1 MKRIYKVCV
10 LVVLIDLLL
19 YLLLFHCGIILP
31 FINPSVE
38 VYNKSFTSYPRDTM
52 QKVVWALFHFTA
64 IPIAKLFSLNEKYL
78 FLLIIQDVWVILLVN
93 YIFFRKKRNSWIKN
107 PPNDESN

>member
-19 YLLLFHCGIILP
+19 YILLFHSGIILP
-31 FINPSVE
+31 FFDSPNRKLTSFPE
-38 VYNKSFTSYPRDTM
+38 GYWQKSIW
-52 QKVVWALFHFTA
+52 VIFHFTA
-64 IPIAKLFSLNEKYL
+64 IPIAKLISLNEKYL

-93 YIFFRKKRNSWIKN
+93 YIFFQKKKKQLDEEEIK
-107 PPNDESN
+107 